1 MAELLKKIPTQ
12 KCWEITAK
20 NLTRITMLRGS
31 KLTAPLLGKGEGIIS
46 PVMGY
51 EKYGEI
57 QAKIMG
63 REAQRVF
70 PMVKERFSITVDD
83 AIGAVKLLIVA
94 VTLMGGPEYKF
105 EVVEANP
112 KRAVLR
118 RTKCP
123 WSERYNER
131 QLDPELWICPAGHQA
146 WCEEGL
152 RAVNP
157 KLAYKLVKTVT
168 WGNPYCEAV
177 IEFKEVKC

>member
-1 MAELLKKIPTQ
+1 MAELLKKIPAH

-20 NLTRITMLRGS
+20 ILTRFTMLRGS
-31 KLTAPLLGKGEGIIS
+31 KTTAPLLGEGEGIIS

-51 EKYGEI
+51 EKYNEI

-63 REAQRVF
+63 REAHKVF
-70 PMVKERFSITVDD
+70 PMVKERFSIPVDD
-83 AIGAVKLLIVA
+83 VIGAIKLYIVA

-105 EVVEANP
+105 EIIDANP
-112 KRAVLR
+112 NRVVVR

-123 WSERYNER
+123 WRERYNER
-131 QLDPELWICPAGHQA
+131 QIDPGLWVCPAGHQA

-157 KLAYKLVKTVT
+157 KLAYKLVKTLT
-168 WGNPYCEAV
+168 WGDQYCEAI
-177 IEFKEVKC
+177 IEFKDV

>member
-1 MAELLKKIPTQ
+1 MAELLKKIPTK

-20 NLTRITMLRGS
+20 ILTRLTMLRGS
-31 KLTAPLLGKGEGIIS
+31 KTMAPLLGKGEGIIS

-51 EKYGEI
+51 EKFEEI

-63 REAQRVF
+63 REAHRFF
-70 PMVKERFSITVDD
+70 PMVKKTFSIPTGD

-105 EVVEANP
+105 ELVKANP

-123 WSERYNER
+123 WWERYNER
-131 QLDPELWICPAGHQA
+131 HLDPELWVCPAGHQA

-157 KLAYKLVKTVT
+157 KLTYKLVKTLT
-168 WGNPYCEAV
+168 WGDPYCEAV
-177 IEFKEVKC
+177 IEFKEV